1 MAHKSWLRIIIFS
14 AAIVL
19 FVMFVRH
26 DIAQRMAFARHGK
39 QAAAT
44 VVAELDKVR
53 RPGGNKHVA
62 RIEYDGRT
70 AEIESDSRL
79 PLGSKVAVE
88 YVPRAKGDLIR
99 VLPASWPWASI
110 FCAGLAVALALAVV
124 QELRGQSWWAP
135 QLIIVWRNPRW
146 SSGG

>member
-1 MAHKSWLRIIIFS
+1 MAYKSWLRVFIFS
-14 AAIVL
+14 AAIL
-19 FVMFVRH
+19 LCVMFVRN

-39 QAAAT
+39 QATAT
-44 VVAELDKVR
+44 VAAELDKIR
-53 RPGGNKHVA
+53 RPGGNKYVA

-70 AEIESDSRL
+70 TEIESDSRL

-110 FCAGLAVALALAVV
+110 FCSCLGVALALAAV
-124 QELRGQSWWAP
+124 QELRGRSWWAP
-135 QLIIVWRNPRW
+135 QLIIEWHNPRW